1 MADKDWDGHI
11 GEKEDG
17 KQEDGEKKNGALR
30 TLPVN
35 ESPES

>member
-17 KQEDGEKKNGALR
+17 KQEDGEKKRGFENF
-30 TLPVN
+30 TC
-35 ESPES
+35 E

>member
-11 GEKEDG
+11 GEKEDE
-17 KQEDGEKKNGALR
+17 KQEKKNGALR

-35 ESPES
+35 ESPKS